1 MLKRLND
8 SIDFIMNE
16 FYPIG
21 SLDDSVGV
29 TRLGYTEVEDEMHD
43 KFLEMAKNFGLNTYV
58 DEVGN
63 SFAYIGDFEKYH
75 LIGSHLDSVVDG
87 GRYDGVAGVAVGL
100 AIMKI
105 LVEDEKILPIK
116 TVAFRCEE
124 SANFMTP
131 LTGSSLVTGVTKF
144 DDIRDIKSRAGK
156 SYEEIFKEKGY
167 SENPKKIDNI
177 IDYIELHIEQARVLE
192 DEDLEI
198 GIVNV
203 ITGVSSITG
212 EIIGMAEHAGATPMN
227 LRSDSLAAVAEIIL
241 AVEEVGTNETTTSVG
256 TVGFIENKPNAMNV
270 VPGYTKFSVDTRD
283 VENNSMASSMR
294 KIQERILEIC
304 NRREVEAVLT
314 PPMVS
319 YAVNLSERMIQEFE
333 QIAKRDGYKYKLM
346 ASGAGHDCN
355 NMAKFWDSILIFV
368 PCKEGVSHN
377 PNEFVTVEE
386 IAKGAELIIKYL
398 IEKNS

>member
-1 MLKRLND
+1 MIYEISK
-8 SIDFIMNE
+8 
-16 FYPIG
+16 
-21 SLDDSVGV
+21 
-29 TRLGYTEVEDEMHD
+29 
-43 KFLEMAKNFGLNTYV
+43 
-58 DEVGN
+58 
-63 SFAYIGDFEKYH
+63 
-75 LIGSHLDSVVDG
+75 
-87 GRYDGVAGVAVGL
+87 VGL
-100 AIMKI
+100 
-105 LVEDEKILPIK
+105 
-116 TVAFRCEE
+116 
-124 SANFMTP
+124 
-131 LTGSSLVTGVTKF
+131 
-144 DDIRDIKSRAGK
+144 
-156 SYEEIFKEKGY
+156 
-167 SENPKKIDNI
+167 ENPKKIDNI

-333 QIAKRDGYKYKLM
+333 QIAKRDGYKYKVM
-346 ASGAGHDCN
+346 SSGAGHDCN
-355 NMAKFWDSILIFV
+355 NMAKFWDSILVFV

>member
-1 MLKRLND
+1 MLERLND
-8 SIDFIMNE
+8 NIELIMNE
-16 FYPIG
+16 FFPIG
-21 SLDDSVGV
+21 ALKDSVGV

-43 KFLEMAKNFGLNTYV
+43 KFLELARKFGLNTYV
-58 DEVGN
+58 DEIGN
-63 SFAYIGDFEKYH
+63 SFAHIGDFDEYH

-87 GRYDGVAGVAVGL
+87 GRYDGVAGVAIGL

-105 LVEDEKILPIK
+105 LVEDGKKLPLK

-131 LTGSSLVTGVTKF
+131 LTGSSLITGVTKF
-144 DDIRDIKSRAGK
+144 DTMRDIKSRTGI
-156 SYEEIFKEKGY
+156 SYEEIFKERGY
-167 SENPKKIDNI
+167 SENPKKIDGI

-192 DEDLEI
+192 DEELEI

-227 LRSDSLAAVAEIIL
+227 LRADSLAAVAEIIL
-241 AVEEVGTNETTTSVG
+241 AVEEIGTNETPTSVG
-256 TVGFIENKPNAMNV
+256 TVGFVENKPNAMNV
-270 VPGYTKFSVDTRD
+270 VPGYTKFSMDTRD
-283 VENNSMASSMR
+283 INNDSMASSMR

-304 NRREVEAVLT
+304 DRRKVEAVLT
-314 PPMVS
+314 PPIVS
-319 YAVNLSERMIQEFE
+319 PAVTLSQRMIDEFE
-333 QIAKRDGYKYKLM
+333 QIAKRDGYKYKVM
-346 ASGAGHDCN
+346 PSGAGHDCN

-377 PNEFVTVEE
+377 PNEYVSVEE
-386 IAKGAELIIKYL
+386 MGRGAEIILKYL
-398 IEKNS
+398 IEKNK